1 MSSSA
6 YSARSQYIQD
16 SSGCLRI
23 ACDSI
28 AEPSMYQSGR
38 AFTCETCADLTS
50 AYAVI
55 TQKRIQRTV
64 RVSGSAYTASL
75 APQHV
80 RDPAS
85 DIVPIPWN
93 QASDRAAAG
102 VVAHN
107 VPSRGASSTHC
118 TLTRARP
125 GACSAP
131 GKGVDIKHGSY
142 DRYLAK
148 LKGRTVARTCAATV
162 PPVPVHGNK
171 TQYYSIASSR
181 SCVGGIIDSVG

>member
-1 MSSSA
+1 MSINSNF
-6 YSARSQYIQD
+6 QYTQD
-16 SSGCLRI
+16 ASGCIRI
-23 ACDSI
+23 LCATI
-28 AEPSMYQSGR
+28 AEPRTYQPGR
-38 AFTCETCADLTS
+38 ASTCETCADLTS
-50 AYAVI
+50 ARAVI

-64 RVSGSAYTASL
+64 RVSGSAYIDSL

-80 RDPAS
+80 RDPAL
-85 DIVPIPWN
+85 DLAPIPWN

-102 VVAHN
+102 VVVHN

-118 TLTRARP
+118 TVTRARP

-148 LKGRTVARTCAATV
+148 LKGRTVARTCAAIV
-162 PPVPVHGNK
+162 PPTPLHGNK
-171 TQYYSIASSR
+171 TQYYSIASAH
-181 SCVGGIIDSVG
+181 SCVGGGGGIIYG

>member
-1 MSSSA
+1 V
-6 YSARSQYIQD
+6 
-16 SSGCLRI
+16 
-23 ACDSI
+23 
-28 AEPSMYQSGR
+28 
-38 AFTCETCADLTS
+38 DLTS
-50 AYAVI
+50 ARAVI
-55 TQKRIQRTV
+55 AQKRIQHTV
-64 RVSGSAYTASL
+64 RVSGSAYIDSL

-80 RDPAS
+80 HDSAL
-85 DIVPIPWN
+85 DLAPIPWN

-107 VPSRGASSTHC
+107 VPSRGASSTHS
-118 TLTRARP
+118 TITRARH

-162 PPVPVHGNK
+162 LPVPVHGNK
-171 TQYYSIASSR
+171 TQYYSIASSH
-181 SCVGGIIDSVG
+181 SCISGGGGIIYG

>member
-1 MSSSA
+1 MNIN
-6 YSARSQYIQD
+6 SQVQYTQD
-16 SSGCLRI
+16 ASGCLRI
-23 ACDSI
+23 TCTPI
-28 AEPSMYQSGR
+28 VEPPTYQRGR
-38 AFTCETCADLTS
+38 ASTCATCEDLTS
-50 AYAVI
+50 VRAVI

-64 RVSGSAYTASL
+64 RVSGSAYIDSL

-80 RDPAS
+80 RDPAL
-85 DIVPIPWN
+85 DLAPIPWN

-102 VVAHN
+102 VVVHN

-118 TLTRARP
+118 TVTRARP

-162 PPVPVHGNK
+162 PPIPVHGNK
-171 TQYYSIASSR
+171 TQYYSIASSH
-181 SCVGGIIDSVG
+181 SCIGGGGGIIYG